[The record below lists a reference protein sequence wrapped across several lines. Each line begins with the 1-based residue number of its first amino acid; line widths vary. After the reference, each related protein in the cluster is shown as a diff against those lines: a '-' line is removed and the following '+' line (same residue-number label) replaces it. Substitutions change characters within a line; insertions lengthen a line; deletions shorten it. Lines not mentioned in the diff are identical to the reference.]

1 MKKKKQTSMVQEK
14 NKMTTQLVNAHNGHS
29 IVESILFLE
38 NKFIPI
44 EELCDKSGYDTEQV
58 IRHIETLRALY
69 SEHGHAMTV
78 LERDK
83 SFMLVIKKE
92 LIDELRNLYPAKI
105 QQKLSRVLLET
116 LAIIAYSQPITKAE
130 IQALR
135 GVNSENAI
143 KLLIE
148 QGIVHVV
155 GKKSVVGTP
164 NEYGTTQ
171 EFLRIFGL
179 SSIKDLPRLQEH
191 REAAFQ

>member
-1 MKKKKQTSMVQEK
+1 MKKQTLLLQEK
-14 NKMTTQLVNAHNGHS
+14 KTTIASRKGAHDGHA
-29 IVESILFLE
+29 IIESILFLE
-38 NKFIPI
+38 NKFVSC
-44 EELCDKSGYDTEQV
+44 EELCDKSGYDVSQV
-58 IRHIETLRALY
+58 TMHIDKLRALY
-69 SEHGHAMTV
+69 CKHGHAMTV
-78 LERDK
+78 LERDGN
-83 SFMLVIKKE
+83 FMLVIKKE
-92 LIDELRNLYPAKI
+92 LIEELRNLYPSKL

-148 QGIVHVV
+148 QGIVQVV

-179 SSIKDLPRLQEH
+179 SSIKDLPKLQEH
-191 REAAFQ
+191 REAPFK

>member
-1 MKKKKQTSMVQEK
+1 MNNKQRSKVSEKKKPSASLQSLQG
-14 NKMTTQLVNAHNGHS
+14 GHA
-29 IVESILFLE
+29 IIESILFLE
-38 NKFIPI
+38 NKFVSL
-44 EELCDKSGYDTEQV
+44 EELHQKSGYDEEQ
-58 IRHIETLRALY
+58 IREHVEKLRALY
-69 SEHGHAMTV
+69 GENAHAMTV

-92 LIDELRNLYPAKI
+92 LIEELRSLYPAKV

-148 QGIVHVV
+148 QGIVQVV

-179 SSIKDLPRLQEH
+179 SSIKDLPKLQGH
-191 REAAFQ
+191 REATFT